1 MEDSIVLMSFL
12 SLIKVIIILFIFL
25 FIIII
30 NIPLTFDEEVIWE
43 ESVDS

>member
-12 SLIKVIIILFIFL
+12 SLIKVIIMLFYFL
-25 FIIII
+25 FIII
-30 NIPLTFDEEVIWE
+30 IPLTFDEEVIWE

>member
-30 NIPLTFDEEVIWE
+30 NIPLTFDEEVI
-43 ESVDS
+43 

>member
-30 NIPLTFDEEVIWE
+30 NIPLIFDEEVI
-43 ESVDS
+43 